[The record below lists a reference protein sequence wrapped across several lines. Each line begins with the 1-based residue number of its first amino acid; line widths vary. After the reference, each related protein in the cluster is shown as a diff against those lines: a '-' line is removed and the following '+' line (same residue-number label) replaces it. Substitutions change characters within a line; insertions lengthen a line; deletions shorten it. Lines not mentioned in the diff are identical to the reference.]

1 MTTIEQ
7 QIIDLIQGNT
17 HLSEDLK
24 NRYILSLFLME
35 TKEQEEYL
43 KLMKAFSY
51 RCEAVERGIY
61 VVTEEEKK
69 EVMRSVDAVKEDIL
83 NKIHSNK

>member
-1 MTTIEQ
+1 MTNIEQ
-7 QIIDLIQGNT
+7 QIIDLIQNNS

-24 NRYILSLFLME
+24 KRYILTLFLME
-35 TKEQEEYL
+35 TKEQGEYL

-51 RCEAVERGIY
+51 RCGAVERGIY

-69 EVMRSVDAVKEDIL
+69 EVMRSVEAVKEDIL
-83 NKIHSNK
+83 NKIHSN

>member
-1 MTTIEQ
+1 MTNIEQ
-7 QIIDLIQGNT
+7 QIIDLIQNNN

-24 NRYILSLFLME
+24 KRYILTLFLME
-35 TKEQEEYL
+35 TKEQGEYL

-51 RCEAVERGIY
+51 RCGAVERGIY

-69 EVMRSVDAVKEDIL
+69 EVMRSVEAVKEDIL
-83 NKIHSNK
+83 NKIHSN